1 MEARLKNPTMLLP
14 DVMPAIQS
22 LLGATYKAGV
32 PPATLALVHLRA
44 SQMNGCHLCL
54 ETGMCHAQKAGET
67 DDRLFA
73 IAGWRTASCFTPAER
88 AALALTESV
97 TALSKDDP
105 VPDAVWNETAK
116 YYDEQG
122 IAALLLAIT
131 MANMFNRF
139 NIATRQV
146 EATW

>member
-32 PPATLALVHLRA
+32 PAATLALVHLRA
-44 SQMNGCHLCL
+44 SQINGCHLCL
-54 ETGMCHAQKAGET
+54 ETGICHAQAAGET
-67 DDRLFA
+67 DERLFA
-73 IAGWRTASCFTPAER
+73 IAGWRTAGCFAPAER

-97 TALSKDDP
+97 TTLSTENP
-105 VPDAVWNETAK
+105 VPDEVWSEAAK
-116 YYDEQG
+116 YYDETG
-122 IAALLLAIT
+122 LAALLLAIT